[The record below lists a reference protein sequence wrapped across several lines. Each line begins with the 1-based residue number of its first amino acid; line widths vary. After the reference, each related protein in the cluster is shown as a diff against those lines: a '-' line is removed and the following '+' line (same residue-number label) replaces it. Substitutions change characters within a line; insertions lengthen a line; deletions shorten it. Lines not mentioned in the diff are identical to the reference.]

1 MSYIIF
7 DTRAEAVGY
16 EATCRKGL
24 GLPRKGEHWGGGRHV
39 PMTDDPQSPGWTRA
53 WSDVRVHPDRGEYAV
68 AALDPAAVDDRRL
81 SLAEQTALVDA
92 YAARR
97 TLGATWKRRITS

>member
-1 MSYIIF
+1 MTLDAFESF
-7 DTRAEAVGY
+7 DEWNQGGGVPVH
-16 EATCRKGL
+16 L
-24 GLPRKGEHWGGGRHV
+24 GGGACWAWGGGGGRHV
-39 PMTDDPQSPGWTRA
+39 PMTDDPQSSGWTRA

-68 AALDPAAVDDRRL
+68 AALDPAAVDARRL

-97 TLGATWKRRITS
+97 TLDATWERRITS